1 MGKEAQ
7 SLQGEGGNMTRDCPR
22 IEKTLVCIMKA
33 TGTTLK
39 GFTIKD
45 GKVIRI
51 PGYGLSSSA
60 KIAQKT
66 KKTVRVDKGKIR

>member
-1 MGKEAQ
+1 VKKRGVQ
-7 SLQGEGGNMTRDCPR
+7 IR
-22 IEKTLVCIMKA
+22 
-33 TGTTLK
+33 